1 MKRLIV
7 SYCLLFDIVKPFMT
21 ALHQAAKYGR
31 TEVAILL
38 INRGADVD
46 IRTRNVSDKRDRD
59 DSLS

>member
-21 ALHQAAKYGR
+21 ALHKAAKYGR

-38 INRGADVD
+38 ISRGADVNLE
-46 IRTRNVSDKRDRD
+46 TRMVSDMRDRN